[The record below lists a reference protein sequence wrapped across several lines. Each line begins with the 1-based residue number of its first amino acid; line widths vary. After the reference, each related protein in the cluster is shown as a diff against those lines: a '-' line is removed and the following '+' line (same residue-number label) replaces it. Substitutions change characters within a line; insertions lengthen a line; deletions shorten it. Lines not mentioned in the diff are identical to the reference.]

1 MKSKISPQSAM
12 TPHELKLI
20 QKRTGLRNVDIGKL
34 VGKSMETISAY
45 RTSRLHI
52 PPDIAEKLSKI
63 ESTYVRKTREAAEHL
78 DLQIGTWVR
87 FWADELFS
95 AIYQADPGLEKSVS
109 EMVVNQR
116 HLPS

>member
-1 MKSKISPQSAM
+1 MKSKTSPQSAM

-52 PPDIAEKLSKI
+52 PSGFGLMNFSLLFIKLI
-63 ESTYVRKTREAAEHL
+63 
-78 DLQIGTWVR
+78 
-87 FWADELFS
+87 
-95 AIYQADPGLEKSVS
+95 PG
-109 EMVVNQR
+109 
-116 HLPS
+116 